1 MSSHSPRLLLCGF
14 AVFALAAPL
23 GASAQEEAAEKS
35 AVEKAYD
42 GLEWRFIGPYRGGR
56 ATSVAGVAGDPLTY
70 YFGAAGGG
78 VWKTSNAGTTWSNVS
93 DGDFNVG
100 TIGAIAVA
108 PSDPNVVWVGTG
120 EAPIRGVTTSH
131 GDGVYRST
139 DGGKT
144 WAHLGLDATRQISA
158 LVVHPTD
165 PDVALVAAQGNPWGD
180 NKERG
185 VFKTTDG
192 GATWK
197 HVLAVA
203 AETGASDLV
212 MDPTNPRI
220 LYAGL
225 WPHQRNPWFVKSG
238 SEAGGVYKS
247 VDGGDSWKKLEGGL
261 PGLVG
266 KIGVAVSASNPDK
279 VYAIVEAEPGEG
291 GLYVSTNAGG
301 SWSLVNGSRLIQ
313 ARSWYYMHI
322 GVDPT
327 DENTVYI
334 MNAPLLKSIDGG
346 VSFEP
351 MSAPHGDH
359 HDMWFNPADGANF
372 INANDGG
379 ATVTFDGGKTWS
391 SIYNQ
396 PTAQFYRVITDNLTP
411 YAVYGGQ
418 QDNSTLAVKSD
429 AYDGSIGREDYS
441 VIGGGENAWI
451 AFDENAPRLIY
462 ATTINSTL
470 TEYDAELKRTRPI
483 KPYPEYTFGRNPS
496 DHKYRYNWN
505 APVIA
510 SPHDPATIYYGSQIL
525 LKSTDRGASWEEISK
540 DLTKNDPKKQGLNGG
555 PITNEQAGAET
566 YNTIFSIMESPHEE
580 GVIWVGSD
588 DGLAHLT
595 RDGGAS
601 WRNVTPRG
609 VGEAHINVIEVSPHD
624 PATAY
629 LAVTGY
635 KMNDFA
641 PYIYKTENYGRTW
654 ARLDKGLPEGAFV
667 RVVREDP
674 GRAGLLFAGTE
685 AGAFVSFDGGE
696 DGWKPIDLNMPPVP
710 ITDMTFRQDDLVA
723 ATQGRGFWIL
733 NDLELIRQADAAAGS
748 ALFAFEAP
756 VAIRR
761 SGGEGNAGSGDPTAA
776 AKPGGARIAF
786 LIGDEVE
793 LEDVDFSIRI
803 LDAEGALVRTYA
815 AEKSEN
821 DLCRERNADPRS
833 PLSIKTPTPKAGL
846 NIWTWDLQ
854 REAYPCA
861 DGVRIFAG
869 FAGARV
875 LPGTYTAEVT
885 LGDAT
890 ATTEI
895 VVAPDPRAIA
905 SEEAYEELGV
915 KLDEAS
921 TLLTALLSA
930 VDAAR
935 AAQSQIAAQTALTV
949 GHENAETIA
958 SLGEEASDALDGW
971 IATVTQPKHETYDDD
986 INWPNMLDVQI
997 RHVIDAM
1004 DRADAPITEGAKERL
1019 ADLSDQWMERRAA
1032 LDAINEGPLAAF
1044 NDALKAAG
1052 AAYAPAP

>member
-1 MSSHSPRLLLCGF
+1 MLLSLARLLVSGLS
-14 AVFALAAPL
+14 ALALAAHAP
-23 GASAQEEAAEKS
+23 AAAQEAADEKS
-35 AVEKAYD
+35 AVEKVYE

-56 ATSVAGVAGDPLTY
+56 ATAVAGVPGDPLTY

-78 VWKTSNAGTTWSNVS
+78 VWKTTNAGATWSNVS
-93 DGDFNVG
+93 DENFNVG

-139 DGGKT
+139 DGGT
-144 WAHLGLDATRQISA
+144 SWAHLGLEATRQISA

-165 PDVALVAAQGNPWGD
+165 PDVALIAAQGNPWGD
-180 NKERG
+180 NEERG
-185 VFKTTDG
+185 VFKTIDG
-192 GATWK
+192 GATWE
-197 HVLAVA
+197 HVLAVDE
-203 AETGASDLV
+203 ETGASDLV

-225 WPHQRNPWFVKSG
+225 WPHRRNPWFVKSG
-238 SEAGGVYKS
+238 SEDGGVYKS
-247 VDGGDSWKKLEGGL
+247 VDGGDNWQKLEGGL
-261 PGLVG
+261 PSLVG
-266 KIGVAVSASNPDK
+266 KIGVAVAASNPDK

-291 GLYVSTNAGG
+291 GLYVSNDAGD

-346 VSFEP
+346 KTFEP

-359 HDMWFNPADGANF
+359 HDMWFNPENGANF

-379 ATVTFDGGKTWS
+379 ATVTFDGGETWS

-411 YAVYGGQ
+411 YSVYGGQ
-418 QDNSTLAVKSD
+418 QDNTTLAIKSD

-441 VIGGGENAWI
+441 VVGGGESAWI

-483 KPYPEYTFGRNPS
+483 KPYPEYTFGRNPA

-505 APVIA
+505 APIIA
-510 SPHDPATIYYGSQIL
+510 SPHDPATLYYGAQML
-525 LKSTDRGASWEEISK
+525 LKSTDRGASWEEISD
-540 DLTKNDPKKQGLNGG
+540 DLTKNDPEKQGLNGG

-566 YNTIFSIMESPHEE
+566 YNTIFSIVESPHKA
-580 GVIWVGSD
+580 GVVWVGSD
-588 DGLAHLT
+588 DGLVHLT
-595 RDGGAS
+595 RDGGKN
-601 WRNVTPRG
+601 WRNMTPRG
-609 VGEAHINVIEVSPHD
+609 VGEAHINAIEVSPHD

-629 LAVTGY
+629 LAATGY

-641 PYIYKTENYGRTW
+641 PYIYKTENYGRSWT
-654 ARLDKGLPEGAFV
+654 RLDKGLPNEAFV

-674 GRAGLLFAGTE
+674 GRAGLLVAGTE
-685 AGAFVSFDGGE
+685 AGAFVSFSGGA
-696 DGWKPIDLNMPPVP
+696 DGWTPVDFNMPAVP

-733 NDLELIRQADAAAGS
+733 DDLEFLRQADAAAES
-748 ALFAFEAP
+748 ALFAFKAP
-756 VAIRR
+756 VAVRR
-761 SGGEGNAGSGDPTAA
+761 SGGEGNAGAGDPTAA

-786 LIGDEVE
+786 FIG
-793 LEDVDFSIRI
+793 EDVDLDDADLMIRI
-803 LDAEGALVRTYA
+803 LDAEGALIRSYA
-815 AEKSEN
+815 NEKSEN
-821 DLCRERNADPRS
+821 DLCRERSADPRS
-833 PLSIKTPTPKAGL
+833 PVTIKTPEPKPGL

-854 REAYPCA
+854 RGAYPCA
-861 DGVRIFAG
+861 EGVRIFAG
-869 FAGARV
+869 LEGPRV
-875 LPGTYTAEVT
+875 LPGTYTAEIA
-885 LGDAT
+885 LGEER

-895 VVAPDPRAIA
+895 VVAPDPRATA
-905 SEEAYEELGV
+905 PDEAYAELGA

-921 TLLTALLSA
+921 SLLKALLTA
-930 VDAAR
+930 VDTAR
-935 AAQSQIAAQTALTV
+935 AAQAQIAAQTELTAD
-949 GHENAETIA
+949 HEDAETIA
-958 SLGEEASDALDGW
+958 RLGEEASGALEAW

-997 RHVIDAM
+997 RHLIDAM
-1004 DRADAPITEGAKERL
+1004 DRADAPVTEGAKERL
-1019 ADLSDQWMERRAA
+1019 ADLSAQWTERRAA
-1032 LDAINEGPLAAF
+1032 LDEIGEGPLAAF
-1044 NDALKAAG
+1044 NEALATAG

>member
-1 MSSHSPRLLLCGF
+1 MLPLDTRLFLCV
-14 AVFALAAPL
+14 AAFALAAP
-23 GASAQEEAAEKS
+23 GSAAAQEEADEKS
-35 AVEKAYD
+35 AVEKAYE

-56 ATSVAGVAGDPLTY
+56 ATAVAGVAGDPLTY
-70 YFGAAGGG
+70 YFGGAGGG

-93 DGDFNVG
+93 DGDFKVG

-180 NKERG
+180 NEERG
-185 VFKTTDG
+185 VFKTIDG
-192 GATWK
+192 GATWE
-197 HVLAVA
+197 HVLAVD

-238 SEAGGVYKS
+238 SEAGGIYKS
-247 VDGGDSWKKLEGGL
+247 VDGGDSWEQLEGGL

-266 KIGVAVSASNPDK
+266 KIGVAVAASNPDR

-346 VSFEP
+346 KTFEP

-359 HDMWFNPADGANF
+359 HDMWFNPENGANF

-379 ATVTFDGGKTWS
+379 ATVTFDGGATWS

-411 YAVYGGQ
+411 YSVYGGQ
-418 QDNSTLAVKSD
+418 QDNTTLAVRSD
-429 AYDGSIGREDYS
+429 AFDGSIGREDYS
-441 VIGGGENAWI
+441 VIGGGESAWI

-483 KPYPEYTFGRNPS
+483 KPYPEYTFGRNPA

-505 APVIA
+505 APVIV
-510 SPHDPATIYYGSQIL
+510 SQHDPTTIYYGSQVL
-525 LKSTDRGASWEEISK
+525 LKSADRGASWEEISG
-540 DLTKNDPKKQGLNGG
+540 DLTKNDPEKQGLNGG

-566 YNTIFSIMESPHEE
+566 YNTIFSIVESPHQA

-588 DGLAHLT
+588 DGLVHLT
-595 RDGGAS
+595 RDGGRN
-601 WRNVTPRG
+601 WRNVTPKG
-609 VGEAHINVIEVSPHD
+609 VGEAHINAIEVSPHD

-641 PYIYKTENYGRTW
+641 PYIYKTENFGRSWT
-654 ARLDKGLPEGAFV
+654 RLDNGLPDEAFV

-674 GRAGLLFAGTE
+674 GREGLLVAGTE
-685 AGAFVSFDGGE
+685 AGAFVSFSGGK
-696 DGWKPIDLNMPPVP
+696 DGWTPLDLNMPPVP

-733 NDLELIRQADAAAGS
+733 DDLEVLRQADAPGEAAF
-748 ALFAFEAP
+748 FAFEAP
-756 VAIRR
+756 TAIRR
-761 SGGEGNAGSGDPTAA
+761 SGGEGNAGSGDPTAP

-786 LIGDEVE
+786 HIGEDVE
-793 LEDVDFSIRI
+793 LEEATFSIRI
-803 LDAEGALVRTYA
+803 LDAEGETIRAYSN
-815 AEKSEN
+815 EKSEN
-821 DLCRERNADPRS
+821 DLCLERNADPRS
-833 PLSIKTPTPKAGL
+833 PLTIKTPEPRKGL
-846 NIWTWDLQ
+846 NIWTWDL
-854 REAYPCA
+854 RRDAFECA
-861 DGVRIFAG
+861 EGVVIFAG
-869 FAGARV
+869 LQGPRV
-875 LPGTYTAEVT
+875 PPGTYTVELA
-885 LGDAT
+885 LGEET
-890 ATTEI
+890 ASTQI
-895 VVAPDPRAIA
+895 VVAPDPRATA
-905 SEEAYEELGV
+905 SEAAYAELEA

-921 TLLTALLSA
+921 GLLRALLKA

-935 AAQSQIAAQTALTV
+935 AAQGQIAAQTELTADHDSA
-949 GHENAETIA
+949 GMIA
-958 SLGEEASDALDGW
+958 RRGEEASAALEAW
-971 IATVTQPKHETYDDD
+971 IATVVQPKHETYDDD

-1004 DRADAPITEGAKERL
+1004 DGADAPVTAGAKERL
-1019 ADLSDQWMERRAA
+1019 ADLSAQWAERRAA
-1032 LDAINEGPLAAF
+1032 LDGVNEGPLAAF
-1044 NDALKAAG
+1044 NEALAAAG